1 MTFGAAGD
9 TTVVRTFPYG
19 VPEGADSL
27 VRLSFGAD
35 DTVRHV
41 PGRLLPTDSLPEP
54 IDTVLP
60 ADPVSA
66 ADIYG
71 PVSFVPVA
79 GAPEPCGIP
88 VTFGVGYQ
96 MLTVL
101 LLLLYL
107 LLVFRAGGHAARM
120 MRAVWGRG
128 GEGKHRHDGDMPG
141 AEVQALILACGLLMC
156 GLAAVKIFELWG
168 EWRWLPSSL
177 WGGGWLAVPAVML
190 ALLAVMGV
198 QSAVL
203 HVVGKL
209 TFSTEFIRMLCAK
222 RLSLFASMTVTG
234 TPAVLLAAL
243 SGGVWA
249 DVAGRLVCG
258 RNRRSLSALCR
269 TLLFVVYRPKSFDFA
284 LDFVPLRRRSDAVRH
299 ICGRP
304 VQELAGIDAVELKQV

>member
-54 IDTVLP
+54 FSPVLP
-60 ADPVSA
+60 ADTVSA

-243 SGGVWA
+243 SGGVWV
-249 DVAGRLVCG
+249 DVAAG
-258 RNRRSLSALCR
+258 
-269 TLLFVVYRPKSFDFA
+269 LFVAVTVAHLALYAGRSFLWF
-284 LDFVPLRRRSDAVRH
+284 
-299 ICGRP
+299 
-304 VQELAGIDAVELKQV
+304 IDRKVSILLWILYLCAVEAMPFGIFAVGLSRSWPV

>member
-54 IDTVLP
+54 FSPVLP
-60 ADPVSA
+60 ADTVSA

-71 PVSFVPVA
+71 PVSFVSVA

-88 VTFGVGYQ
+88 VTFDVGYQ

-101 LLLLYL
+101 LLLFYL

-249 DVAGRLVCG
+249 DVAAG
-258 RNRRSLSALCR
+258 
-269 TLLFVVYRPKSFDFA
+269 LFVAVTVAHLALYAGRSFLWF
-284 LDFVPLRRRSDAVRH
+284 
-299 ICGRP
+299 
-304 VQELAGIDAVELKQV
+304 IDRKVSILLWILYLCAVEAMPFGIFAVGLSRCWPV

>member
-54 IDTVLP
+54 FSPVLP
-60 ADPVSA
+60 ADTVSA

-101 LLLLYL
+101 LLLFYL

-156 GLAAVKIFELWG
+156 GLAAVKIFELWE

-177 WGGGWLAVPAVML
+177 WGGGWLVVPAVML
-190 ALLAVMGV
+190 VLLAVMGV

-203 HVVGKL
+203 HVVAKL

-249 DVAGRLVCG
+249 DVAAG
-258 RNRRSLSALCR
+258 
-269 TLLFVVYRPKSFDFA
+269 LFVAVTVAHLALYAGRSFLWF
-284 LDFVPLRRRSDAVRH
+284 
-299 ICGRP
+299 
-304 VQELAGIDAVELKQV
+304 IDRKVSILLWILYLCAVEAMPFGIFAVGLSRSWPV

>member
-54 IDTVLP
+54 FSPVLP
-60 ADPVSA
+60 ADTVSA

-101 LLLLYL
+101 LLLFYL

-156 GLAAVKIFELWG
+156 GLAAVKIFELWE

-177 WGGGWLAVPAVML
+177 WGGGWLVVPAVML
-190 ALLAVMGV
+190 VLLAVMGV

-209 TFSTEFIRMLCAK
+209 TFSTDFIRMLCAK

-249 DVAGRLVCG
+249 DVAAG
-258 RNRRSLSALCR
+258 
-269 TLLFVVYRPKSFDFA
+269 LFVAVTVAHLALYAGRSFLWF
-284 LDFVPLRRRSDAVRH
+284 
-299 ICGRP
+299 
-304 VQELAGIDAVELKQV
+304 IDRKVSILLWILYLCAVEAMPFGIFAVGLSRSWPV

>member
-54 IDTVLP
+54 FSPVLP
-60 ADPVSA
+60 ADTVSA

-88 VTFGVGYQ
+88 VTFDVGYQ

-101 LLLLYL
+101 LLLFYL

-190 ALLAVMGV
+190 ALLTVMGV

-249 DVAGRLVCG
+249 DVAAG
-258 RNRRSLSALCR
+258 
-269 TLLFVVYRPKSFDFA
+269 LFVAVTVAHLALYAGRSFLWF
-284 LDFVPLRRRSDAVRH
+284 
-299 ICGRP
+299 
-304 VQELAGIDAVELKQV
+304 IDRKVSILLWILYLCAVEAMPFGIFAVGLSRCWPV

>member
-54 IDTVLP
+54 FSPVLP
-60 ADPVSA
+60 ADTVSA

-101 LLLLYL
+101 LLLFYL

-156 GLAAVKIFELWG
+156 GLAAVKIFELWE

-177 WGGGWLAVPAVML
+177 WGGGWLVVPAVML
-190 ALLAVMGV
+190 VLLAVMGV

-234 TPAVLLAAL
+234 TPEVLLAAL

-249 DVAGRLVCG
+249 DVAAG
-258 RNRRSLSALCR
+258 
-269 TLLFVVYRPKSFDFA
+269 LFVAVTVAHLALYAGRSFLWF
-284 LDFVPLRRRSDAVRH
+284 
-299 ICGRP
+299 
-304 VQELAGIDAVELKQV
+304 IDRKVSILLWILYLCAVEAMPFGIFAVGLSRSWPV

>member
-1 MTFGAAGD
+1 M
-9 TTVVRTFPYG
+9 VRTFPYG

-54 IDTVLP
+54 FSPVLP
-60 ADPVSA
+60 ADTVSA

-88 VTFGVGYQ
+88 VTFDVGYQ

-101 LLLLYL
+101 LLLFYL

-249 DVAGRLVCG
+249 DVAAG
-258 RNRRSLSALCR
+258 
-269 TLLFVVYRPKSFDFA
+269 LFVAVTVAHLALYAGRSFLWF
-284 LDFVPLRRRSDAVRH
+284 
-299 ICGRP
+299 
-304 VQELAGIDAVELKQV
+304 IDRKVSILLWILYLCAVEAMPFGIFAVGLSRCWPV

>member
-54 IDTVLP
+54 FSPVLP
-60 ADPVSA
+60 ADTVSA

-101 LLLLYL
+101 LLLFYL

-177 WGGGWLAVPAVML
+177 WGGGWLVVPAVML
-190 ALLAVMGV
+190 VLLAVMGV

-249 DVAGRLVCG
+249 DVAAG
-258 RNRRSLSALCR
+258 
-269 TLLFVVYRPKSFDFA
+269 LFVAVTVAHLALYAGRSFLWF
-284 LDFVPLRRRSDAVRH
+284 
-299 ICGRP
+299 
-304 VQELAGIDAVELKQV
+304 IDRKVSILLWILYLCAVEAMPFGIFAVGLSRSWPV

>member
-1 MTFGAAGD
+1 M
-9 TTVVRTFPYG
+9 VRTFPYG

-54 IDTVLP
+54 FSPVLP
-60 ADPVSA
+60 ADTVSA

-101 LLLLYL
+101 LLLFYL

-156 GLAAVKIFELWG
+156 GLAAVKIFELWE

-177 WGGGWLAVPAVML
+177 WGGGWLVVPAVML
-190 ALLAVMGV
+190 VLLAVMGV

-249 DVAGRLVCG
+249 DVAAG
-258 RNRRSLSALCR
+258 
-269 TLLFVVYRPKSFDFA
+269 LFVAVTVAHLALYAGRSFLWF
-284 LDFVPLRRRSDAVRH
+284 
-299 ICGRP
+299 
-304 VQELAGIDAVELKQV
+304 IDRKVSILLWILYLCAVEAMPFGIFAVGLSRSWPV

>member
-54 IDTVLP
+54 FSPVLP
-60 ADPVSA
+60 ADTVSA

-88 VTFGVGYQ
+88 VTFDVGYQ

-101 LLLLYL
+101 LLLFYL

-249 DVAGRLVCG
+249 DVAAG
-258 RNRRSLSALCR
+258 
-269 TLLFVVYRPKSFDFA
+269 LFVAVTVAHLALYAGRSFLWF
-284 LDFVPLRRRSDAVRH
+284 
-299 ICGRP
+299 
-304 VQELAGIDAVELKQV
+304 IDRKVSILLWILYLCAVEAIPFGIFAVGLSRCWPV

>member
-54 IDTVLP
+54 FSPVLP
-60 ADPVSA
+60 ADTVAA

-101 LLLLYL
+101 LLLFYL

-156 GLAAVKIFELWG
+156 GLAAVKIFELWE

-177 WGGGWLAVPAVML
+177 WGGGWLVVPAVML
-190 ALLAVMGV
+190 VLLAVMGV

-249 DVAGRLVCG
+249 DVAAG
-258 RNRRSLSALCR
+258 
-269 TLLFVVYRPKSFDFA
+269 LFVAVTVAHLALYAGRSFLWF
-284 LDFVPLRRRSDAVRH
+284 
-299 ICGRP
+299 
-304 VQELAGIDAVELKQV
+304 IDRKVSILLWILYLCAVEAMPFGIFAVGLSRSWPV

>member
-54 IDTVLP
+54 FSPVLP
-60 ADPVSA
+60 ADTVSA

-88 VTFGVGYQ
+88 VTFDVGYQ

-101 LLLLYL
+101 LLLFYL

-249 DVAGRLVCG
+249 DVAAG
-258 RNRRSLSALCR
+258 
-269 TLLFVVYRPKSFDFA
+269 LFVAVTVAHLALYAGRSFLWF
-284 LDFVPLRRRSDAVRH
+284 
-299 ICGRP
+299 
-304 VQELAGIDAVELKQV
+304 IDRKVSILLWILYLCAVEAMPFGIFAVGLSRSWPV

>member
-54 IDTVLP
+54 FSPVLP
-60 ADPVSA
+60 ADTVSA

-101 LLLLYL
+101 LLLFYL

-156 GLAAVKIFELWG
+156 GLAAVKSLNCGKSGGGFPPLCGAEGGSSCRRSCWCCSPSWG
-168 EWRWLPSSL
+168 YSRRSCMSSGNLPSARNSSGCFAPSVSRCSL
-177 WGGGWLAVPAVML
+177 P
-190 ALLAVMGV
+190 
-198 QSAVL
+198 
-203 HVVGKL
+203 
-209 TFSTEFIRMLCAK
+209 
-222 RLSLFASMTVTG
+222 
-234 TPAVLLAAL
+234 
-243 SGGVWA
+243 
-249 DVAGRLVCG
+249 
-258 RNRRSLSALCR
+258 
-269 TLLFVVYRPKSFDFA
+269 
-284 LDFVPLRRRSDAVRH
+284 
-299 ICGRP
+299 
-304 VQELAGIDAVELKQV
+304 

>member
-41 PGRLLPTDSLPEP
+41 PGRLLPADSLPEP
-54 IDTVLP
+54 FSPVLP
-60 ADPVSA
+60 ADTVSA

-101 LLLLYL
+101 LLLFYL

-156 GLAAVKIFELWG
+156 GLAAVKIFELWE

-177 WGGGWLAVPAVML
+177 WGGGWLVVPAVML
-190 ALLAVMGV
+190 VLLAVMGV

-249 DVAGRLVCG
+249 DVAAG
-258 RNRRSLSALCR
+258 
-269 TLLFVVYRPKSFDFA
+269 LFVAVTVAHLALYAGRSFLWF
-284 LDFVPLRRRSDAVRH
+284 
-299 ICGRP
+299 
-304 VQELAGIDAVELKQV
+304 IDRKVSILLWILYLCAVEAMPFGIFAVGLSRSWPV

>member
-1 MTFGAAGD
+1 M
-9 TTVVRTFPYG
+9 VRTFPYG

-54 IDTVLP
+54 FSPVLP
-60 ADPVSA
+60 ADTVSA

-88 VTFGVGYQ
+88 VTFDVGYQ

-101 LLLLYL
+101 LLLFYL

-249 DVAGRLVCG
+249 DVAAG
-258 RNRRSLSALCR
+258 
-269 TLLFVVYRPKSFDFA
+269 LFVAVTVAHLALYAGRSFLWF
-284 LDFVPLRRRSDAVRH
+284 
-299 ICGRP
+299 
-304 VQELAGIDAVELKQV
+304 IDRKVSILLWILYLCAVEAMPFGIFAVGLSRSWPV

>member
-41 PGRLLPTDSLPEP
+41 PGRLLPTDFLPEP
-54 IDTVLP
+54 FSPVLP
-60 ADPVSA
+60 ADTVSA

-101 LLLLYL
+101 LLLFYL

-156 GLAAVKIFELWG
+156 GLAAVKIFELWE

-177 WGGGWLAVPAVML
+177 WGGGWLVVPAVML
-190 ALLAVMGV
+190 VLLAVMGV

-249 DVAGRLVCG
+249 DVAAG
-258 RNRRSLSALCR
+258 
-269 TLLFVVYRPKSFDFA
+269 LFVAVTVAHLALYAGRSFLWF
-284 LDFVPLRRRSDAVRH
+284 
-299 ICGRP
+299 
-304 VQELAGIDAVELKQV
+304 IDRKVSILLWILYLCAVEAMPFGIFAVGLSRSWPV

>member
-54 IDTVLP
+54 FSPVLP
-60 ADPVSA
+60 ADTVSA

-168 EWRWLPSSL
+168 EWRWLPSCGAE
-177 WGGGWLAVPAVML
+177 GGSP
-190 ALLAVMGV
+190 
-198 QSAVL
+198 
-203 HVVGKL
+203 
-209 TFSTEFIRMLCAK
+209 C
-222 RLSLFASMTVTG
+222 
-234 TPAVLLAAL
+234 
-243 SGGVWA
+243 
-249 DVAGRLVCG
+249 
-258 RNRRSLSALCR
+258 RRSCWRCSPSWGYSQRSCMSSGNLPSARNSSGC
-269 TLLFVVYRPKSFDFA
+269 FA
-284 LDFVPLRRRSDAVRH
+284 PSVSRCSLP
-299 ICGRP
+299 
-304 VQELAGIDAVELKQV
+304 

>member
-54 IDTVLP
+54 FSPVLP
-60 ADPVSA
+60 ADTVSA

-177 WGGGWLAVPAVML
+177 WGGGWLA
-190 ALLAVMGV
+190 
-198 QSAVL
+198 
-203 HVVGKL
+203 GKL

-249 DVAGRLVCG
+249 DVAAG
-258 RNRRSLSALCR
+258 
-269 TLLFVVYRPKSFDFA
+269 LFVAVTVAHLALYAGRSFLWF
-284 LDFVPLRRRSDAVRH
+284 
-299 ICGRP
+299 
-304 VQELAGIDAVELKQV
+304 IDRKVSILLWILYLCAVEAMPFGIFAVGLSRSWPV

>member
-1 MTFGAAGD
+1 MTFGAAGG

-54 IDTVLP
+54 FSPVLP
-60 ADPVSA
+60 ADTVSA

-101 LLLLYL
+101 LLLFYL

-156 GLAAVKIFELWG
+156 GLAAVKIFEWWE

-177 WGGGWLAVPAVML
+177 WGGGWLVVPAVML
-190 ALLAVMGV
+190 VLLAVMGV

-249 DVAGRLVCG
+249 DVAAG
-258 RNRRSLSALCR
+258 
-269 TLLFVVYRPKSFDFA
+269 LFVAVTVAHLALYAGRSFLWF
-284 LDFVPLRRRSDAVRH
+284 
-299 ICGRP
+299 
-304 VQELAGIDAVELKQV
+304 IDRKVSILLWILYLCAVEAMPFGIFAVGLSRSWPV

>member
-54 IDTVLP
+54 FSPVLP
-60 ADPVSA
+60 ADTVSA

-190 ALLAVMGV
+190 ALLAVMEV

-249 DVAGRLVCG
+249 DVAAG
-258 RNRRSLSALCR
+258 
-269 TLLFVVYRPKSFDFA
+269 LFVAVTVAHLALYAGRSFLWF
-284 LDFVPLRRRSDAVRH
+284 
-299 ICGRP
+299 
-304 VQELAGIDAVELKQV
+304 IDRKVSILLWILYLCAVEAMPFGIFAVGLSRSWPV

>member
-54 IDTVLP
+54 FSPVLP
-60 ADPVSA
+60 ADTVSA

-88 VTFGVGYQ
+88 VTFDVGYQ

-101 LLLLYL
+101 LLLFYL

-156 GLAAVKIFELWG
+156 GLAAVKIIELWG

-249 DVAGRLVCG
+249 DVAAG
-258 RNRRSLSALCR
+258 
-269 TLLFVVYRPKSFDFA
+269 LFVAVTVAHLALYAGRSFLWF
-284 LDFVPLRRRSDAVRH
+284 
-299 ICGRP
+299 
-304 VQELAGIDAVELKQV
+304 IDRKVSILLWILYLCAVEAMPFGIFAVGLSRSWPV

>member
-54 IDTVLP
+54 FSPVLP
-60 ADPVSA
+60 ADTVSA

-177 WGGGWLAVPAVML
+177 WGGGWLAVPAVL
-190 ALLAVMGV
+190 LELLAVMGV

-249 DVAGRLVCG
+249 DVAAG
-258 RNRRSLSALCR
+258 
-269 TLLFVVYRPKSFDFA
+269 LFVAVTVAHLALYAGRSFLWF
-284 LDFVPLRRRSDAVRH
+284 
-299 ICGRP
+299 
-304 VQELAGIDAVELKQV
+304 IDRKVSILLWILYLCAVEAMPFGIFAVGLSRSWPV

>member
-54 IDTVLP
+54 FSPVLP
-60 ADPVSA
+60 ADTVSA

-101 LLLLYL
+101 LLLFYL

-156 GLAAVKIFELWG
+156 GLAAVKIFELWE

-177 WGGGWLAVPAVML
+177 WGGGWLVVPAVML
-190 ALLAVMGV
+190 VLLAVMGV

-249 DVAGRLVCG
+249 DVAAG
-258 RNRRSLSALCR
+258 
-269 TLLFVVYRPKSFDFA
+269 LFVAVTVAHLALYAGRSFLWF
-284 LDFVPLRRRSDAVRH
+284 
-299 ICGRP
+299 
-304 VQELAGIDAVELKQV
+304 IDRKVSILLWILYLCAVEAMPFGIFAVGLSRSWPV

>member
-54 IDTVLP
+54 FSPVLP
-60 ADPVSA
+60 ADTVSA

-88 VTFGVGYQ
+88 VTFDVGYQ

-101 LLLLYL
+101 LLLFYL

-249 DVAGRLVCG
+249 DVAAG
-258 RNRRSLSALCR
+258 
-269 TLLFVVYRPKSFDFA
+269 LFVAVTVAHLALYAGRSFLWFIYRKVSI
-284 LDFVPLRRRSDAVRH
+284 LLW
-299 ICGRP
+299 ILYLC
-304 VQELAGIDAVELKQV
+304 AVEAMPFGIFAVGLSRCWPV

>member
-1 MTFGAAGD
+1 M
-9 TTVVRTFPYG
+9 VRTFPYG

-41 PGRLLPTDSLPEP
+41 PGRLLPTDSLP
-54 IDTVLP
+54 VLP
-60 ADPVSA
+60 ADTVSA

-249 DVAGRLVCG
+249 DVAAG
-258 RNRRSLSALCR
+258 
-269 TLLFVVYRPKSFDFA
+269 LFVAVTVAHLALYAGRSFLWF
-284 LDFVPLRRRSDAVRH
+284 
-299 ICGRP
+299 
-304 VQELAGIDAVELKQV
+304 IDRKVSILLWILYLCAVEAMPFGIFAVGLSRSWPV

>member
-54 IDTVLP
+54 FSPVLP
-60 ADPVSA
+60 ADTVSA

-79 GAPEPCGIP
+79 GAPEPCGIL

-101 LLLLYL
+101 LLLFYL

-156 GLAAVKIFELWG
+156 GLAAVKIFELWE

-177 WGGGWLAVPAVML
+177 WGGGWLVVPAVML
-190 ALLAVMGV
+190 VLLAVMGV

-249 DVAGRLVCG
+249 DVAAG
-258 RNRRSLSALCR
+258 
-269 TLLFVVYRPKSFDFA
+269 LFVAVTVAHLALYAGRSFLWF
-284 LDFVPLRRRSDAVRH
+284 
-299 ICGRP
+299 
-304 VQELAGIDAVELKQV
+304 IDRKVSILLWILYLCAVEAMPFGIFAVGLSRSWPV

>member
-54 IDTVLP
+54 FSPVLP
-60 ADPVSA
+60 ADTVSA

-177 WGGGWLAVPAVML
+177 WGGGWLA
-190 ALLAVMGV
+190 LLAVMGV

-249 DVAGRLVCG
+249 DVAAG
-258 RNRRSLSALCR
+258 
-269 TLLFVVYRPKSFDFA
+269 LFVAVTVAHLALYAGRSFLWF
-284 LDFVPLRRRSDAVRH
+284 
-299 ICGRP
+299 
-304 VQELAGIDAVELKQV
+304 IDRKVSILLWILYLCAVEAMPFGIFAVGLSRSWPV

>member
-54 IDTVLP
+54 FSPVLP
-60 ADPVSA
+60 ADTVSA

-88 VTFGVGYQ
+88 VTFDVGYQ

-101 LLLLYL
+101 LLLFYL

-234 TPAVLLAAL
+234 TPAVLLTAL

-249 DVAGRLVCG
+249 DVAAG
-258 RNRRSLSALCR
+258 
-269 TLLFVVYRPKSFDFA
+269 LFVAVTVAHLALYAGRSFLWF
-284 LDFVPLRRRSDAVRH
+284 
-299 ICGRP
+299 
-304 VQELAGIDAVELKQV
+304 IDRKVSILLWILYLCAVEAMPFGIFAVGLSRCWPV

>member
-54 IDTVLP
+54 FSPVLP
-60 ADPVSA
+60 ADTVSA

-168 EWRWLPSSL
+168 VWWWLPCCL

-249 DVAGRLVCG
+249 DVAAG
-258 RNRRSLSALCR
+258 
-269 TLLFVVYRPKSFDFA
+269 LFVAVTVAHLALYAGRSFLWF
-284 LDFVPLRRRSDAVRH
+284 
-299 ICGRP
+299 
-304 VQELAGIDAVELKQV
+304 IDRKVSILLWILYLCAVEAMPFGIFAVGLSRSWPV

>member
-54 IDTVLP
+54 FSPVLP
-60 ADPVSA
+60 ADTVSA

-101 LLLLYL
+101 LLLFYL

-120 MRAVWGRG
+120 MCAVWGRG

-156 GLAAVKIFELWG
+156 GLAAVKIFELWE

-177 WGGGWLAVPAVML
+177 WGGGWLVVPAVML
-190 ALLAVMGV
+190 VLLAVMGV

-249 DVAGRLVCG
+249 DVAAG
-258 RNRRSLSALCR
+258 
-269 TLLFVVYRPKSFDFA
+269 LFVAVTVAHLALYAGRSFLWF
-284 LDFVPLRRRSDAVRH
+284 
-299 ICGRP
+299 
-304 VQELAGIDAVELKQV
+304 IDRKVSILLWILYLCAVEAMPFGIFAVGLSRSWPV

>member
-54 IDTVLP
+54 FSPVLP
-60 ADPVSA
+60 ADTVSA

-88 VTFGVGYQ
+88 VTFDVGYQ

-249 DVAGRLVCG
+249 DVAAG
-258 RNRRSLSALCR
+258 
-269 TLLFVVYRPKSFDFA
+269 LFVAVTVAHLALYAGRSFLWF
-284 LDFVPLRRRSDAVRH
+284 
-299 ICGRP
+299 
-304 VQELAGIDAVELKQV
+304 IDRKVSILLWILYLCAVEAMPFGIFAVGLSRCWPV

>member
-54 IDTVLP
+54 FSPVLP
-60 ADPVSA
+60 ADTVSA

-101 LLLLYL
+101 LLLFYL

-156 GLAAVKIFELWG
+156 GSAAVKIFELWE

-177 WGGGWLAVPAVML
+177 WGGGWLVVPAVML
-190 ALLAVMGV
+190 VLLAVMGV

-249 DVAGRLVCG
+249 DVAAG
-258 RNRRSLSALCR
+258 
-269 TLLFVVYRPKSFDFA
+269 LFVAVTVAHLALYAGRSFLWF
-284 LDFVPLRRRSDAVRH
+284 
-299 ICGRP
+299 
-304 VQELAGIDAVELKQV
+304 IDRKVSILLWILYLCAVEAMPFGIFAVGLSRSWPV

>member
-54 IDTVLP
+54 FSPVLP
-60 ADPVSA
+60 ADTVSA

-101 LLLLYL
+101 LLLFYL

-156 GLAAVKIFELWG
+156 GLAAVKIFELWE

-177 WGGGWLAVPAVML
+177 WGGGWLVVPAVML
-190 ALLAVMGV
+190 VLLAVMGV

-249 DVAGRLVCG
+249 NVAAGLFVAVTVAHLALYAGRSFLWFIDRKV
-258 RNRRSLSALCR
+258 SILLWILYLC
-269 TLLFVVYRPKSFDFA
+269 
-284 LDFVPLRRRSDAVRH
+284 
-299 ICGRP
+299 
-304 VQELAGIDAVELKQV
+304 AVEAMPFGIFAVGLSRSWPV

>member
-54 IDTVLP
+54 FSPVLP
-60 ADPVSA
+60 ADTVSA

-88 VTFGVGYQ
+88 VTFDVGYQ

-101 LLLLYL
+101 LLLFYL

-141 AEVQALILACGLLMC
+141 AEVQALILACGPLMC

-249 DVAGRLVCG
+249 DVAAG
-258 RNRRSLSALCR
+258 
-269 TLLFVVYRPKSFDFA
+269 LFVAVTVAHLALYAGRSFLWF
-284 LDFVPLRRRSDAVRH
+284 
-299 ICGRP
+299 
-304 VQELAGIDAVELKQV
+304 IDRKVSILLWILYLCAVEAMPFGIFAVGLSRCWPV

>member
-54 IDTVLP
+54 FSPVLP
-60 ADPVSA
+60 ADTVSA

-101 LLLLYL
+101 LLLFYL
-107 LLVFRAGGHAARM
+107 LLVFRAGGHAARV

-156 GLAAVKIFELWG
+156 GLAAVKIFELWE

-177 WGGGWLAVPAVML
+177 WGGGWLVVPAVML
-190 ALLAVMGV
+190 VLLAVMGV

-249 DVAGRLVCG
+249 DVAAG
-258 RNRRSLSALCR
+258 
-269 TLLFVVYRPKSFDFA
+269 LFVAVTVAHLALYAGRSFLWF
-284 LDFVPLRRRSDAVRH
+284 
-299 ICGRP
+299 
-304 VQELAGIDAVELKQV
+304 IDRKVSILLWILYLCAVEAMPFGIFAVGLSRSWPV

>member
-54 IDTVLP
+54 FSPVLP
-60 ADPVSA
+60 ADTVSA

-88 VTFGVGYQ
+88 VTFDVGYQ

-101 LLLLYL
+101 LLLFYL

-249 DVAGRLVCG
+249 DVAAG
-258 RNRRSLSALCR
+258 
-269 TLLFVVYRPKSFDFA
+269 LFVAVTVAHLALYAGRSFLWF
-284 LDFVPLRRRSDAVRH
+284 
-299 ICGRP
+299 
-304 VQELAGIDAVELKQV
+304 IDRKVSILLWILYLCAVEAMPFGIFAVGLSRCWPV